1 MVLHEFFSSTI
12 SAAELQPLLDKFL
25 SLPLSDQLLY
35 GSTSFVASY
44 ILLYVPTRFVYRLYF
59 DPLSEIPGPKSALIS
74 ENLNKL
80 WWIAIPWKKGTEPFT
95 LKKWHDKYGPIV
107 RTGPRHVSFDDIEVY
122 NQIYKVNTKF
132 PKSLDF
138 YNHPSANESIVE
150 DVDIKRAHARRAA
163 FAPYFSKTAV
173 RKLEDLV
180 QSKVSLFLSRVKE
193 MGTNINMTR
202 GLRCLTVD
210 IITSYSYEE
219 SFDSLSHPTFTPGWL
234 IGFEQL
240 ISTTGVQNYLPNT
253 FAAIE
258 FILEKF
264 LPRSFVLVIAPV
276 MGDVLNFKEVCTRA
290 VLGQKVKYLAG
301 ERNMVTIFAQLF
313 EDDEKRG
320 RKALTDKQLIHDA
333 LSTVAAGMDTT
344 GHALS
349 YAIYYLIKYP
359 EVQKR
364 LLEELKSVMASPTAE
379 VKEEVLDNLP
389 FLQACIKESL
399 RSSHG
404 VPGPLPRDVPEG
416 GATLL
421 GHYLPAGTVLLNS
434 AYTYHT
440 NPKVFPNPSQWD
452 PARWLVEDT
461 RDMEKHF
468 IPFSRGSR
476 ICIGMNLAE
485 VELTLALGR
494 FVRMFEFGFME
505 GFKDS
510 DMEWRAFFVPKTVGM
525 LMIWAKER
533 TE

>member
-1 MVLHEFFSSTI
+1 MAQLQDLFTTTI
-12 SAAELQPLLDKFL
+12 HPLLSSFL
-25 SLPLSDQLLY
+25 SLAPSNKLLY
-35 GSTSFVASY
+35 GSTAFLTSY
-44 ILLYVPTRFVYRLYF
+44 VVLYMPIRFIYRVYF
-59 DPLSEIPGPKSALIS
+59 DPLSGVPGPKSALVS

-80 WWIAIPWKKGTEPFT
+80 YWIVVPWRKGTEAFT
-95 LKKWHDKYGPIV
+95 LRELHDRYGPIV
-107 RTGPRHVSFDDIEVY
+107 RTGPRHLSFNDIEVY

-150 DVDIKRAHARRAA
+150 TVNIKDAHARRAA
-163 FAPYFSKTAV
+163 LAPYFSKPAV
-173 RKLEDLV
+173 RKLEDLI
-180 QSKVSLFLSRVKE
+180 QSKVSLFLSRVQE
-193 MGTNINMTR
+193 IGTNVNITR
-202 GLRCLTVD
+202 GFRCLTVD

-234 IGFEQL
+234 LGFEQL
-240 ISTTGVQNYLPNT
+240 IETTAVQNFLPNV
-253 FAAIE
+253 FAVME
-258 FILEKF
+258 FVMEKF
-264 LPRSFVLVIAPV
+264 LPRSLVLTLSPI
-276 MGDVLNFKEVCTRA
+276 MGDVLNFKDVCSNA

-301 ERNMVTIFAQLF
+301 ERDMTTIFAQLF

-359 EVQKR
+359 DLQRR
-364 LLEELKSVMASPTAE
+364 LLEELKGVMDSPTAE
-379 VKEEVLDNLP
+379 VKEEVLESLP
-389 FLQACIKESL
+389 LLQGCIKESL
-399 RSSHG
+399 RFSHG
-404 VPGPLPRDVPEG
+404 VPGPLPRDAPAD

-421 GHYLPAGTVLLNS
+421 GHHLPAGTVILNS

-440 NPKVFPNPSQWD
+440 NPTVFPDPFKWD
-452 PARWLVEDT
+452 PTRWLVEDT
-461 RDMEKHF
+461 REMERHF

-476 ICIGMNLAE
+476 ICIGMHLAE
-485 VELTLALGR
+485 AELSVALGR
-494 FVRMFEFGFME
+494 FVRRFEIGFMD

-510 DMEWRAFFVPKTVGM
+510 DMEWRSVFVPKTTGM

-533 TE
+533 EE